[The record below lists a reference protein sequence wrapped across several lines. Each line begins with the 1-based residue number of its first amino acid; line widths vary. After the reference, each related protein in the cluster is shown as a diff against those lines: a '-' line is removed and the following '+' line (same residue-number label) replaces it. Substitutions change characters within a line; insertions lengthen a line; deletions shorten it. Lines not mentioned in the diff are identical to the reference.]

1 MAMSPA
7 SLIGT
12 VTPLQLTPPD
22 VPGWVRIVSQSM
34 NLVAA
39 FIGLLIAYQAY
50 RGYRRND
57 SRPMLF
63 IAIGFALTV
72 GLPFVLLGPMLLFG
86 DNPAAVSAFVIL
98 GNGSTLVGLGCIL
111 YALRMPS

>member
-1 MAMSPA
+1 MPVAH
-7 SLIGT
+7 LLVET
-12 VTPLQLTPPD
+12 LVPLQLTPPD
-22 VPGWVRIVSQSM
+22 VPGWVRSVSQAM

-39 FIGLLIAYQAY
+39 LVGLLIAYQAF

-63 IAIGFALTV
+63 IAVGFALTV

-86 DNPAAVSAFVIL
+86 NNSAAVTAFVL
-98 GNGSTLVGLGCIL
+98 VSNGSTLVGLGCIL